1 LSKQDIAEDAG
12 IFLHLPFQFDVSD
25 KFCYQK
31 HRSLGRRP
39 WKLKLETKFARKI
52 GDHDH
57 YVTPWWCSP
66 ALLS

>member
-1 LSKQDIAEDAG
+1 VSAAAKTEFRAGLSA
-12 IFLHLPFQFDVSD
+12 
-25 KFCYQK
+25 
-31 HRSLGRRP
+31 SLGRRP

>member
-1 LSKQDIAEDAG
+1 MPKLSDTVSGQAS
-12 IFLHLPFQFDVSD
+12 PRFQRVRVSS
-25 KFCYQK
+25 
-31 HRSLGRRP
+31 RNLP